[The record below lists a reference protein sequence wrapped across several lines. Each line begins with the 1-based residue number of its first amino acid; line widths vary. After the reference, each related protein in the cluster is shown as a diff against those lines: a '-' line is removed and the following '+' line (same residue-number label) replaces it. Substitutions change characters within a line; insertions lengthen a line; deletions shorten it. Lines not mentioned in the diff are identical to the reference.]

1 MGMGFV
7 FMGEHRSQNQGLNT
21 KCIFYLDDHI
31 RNVYDPDMS
40 QESNDERPTTK
51 VLLQLTDDLN
61 TEVRRTASDLGLS
74 LQNTIRLSLERGLP
88 ILRTQLMTP
97 PTPSM
102 AA

>member
-1 MGMGFV
+1 
-7 FMGEHRSQNQGLNT
+7 
-21 KCIFYLDDHI
+21 
-31 RNVYDPDMS
+31 MS

-61 TEVRRTASDLGLS
+61 TEVRRTAADLGLS

-88 ILRTQLMTP
+88 ILRSQLLAP
-97 PTPSM
+97 PVI

>member
-1 MGMGFV
+1 M
-7 FMGEHRSQNQGLNT
+7 T
-21 KCIFYLDDHI
+21 
-31 RNVYDPDMS
+31 

-61 TEVRRTASDLGLS
+61 TEVRRTAADLGLS

-88 ILRTQLMTP
+88 ILRSQLLAP
-97 PTPSM
+97 PVM

>member
-1 MGMGFV
+1 
-7 FMGEHRSQNQGLNT
+7 
-21 KCIFYLDDHI
+21 
-31 RNVYDPDMS
+31 MS

-88 ILRTQLMTP
+88 ILRSQLLTP
-97 PTPSM
+97 PTLSM

>member
-1 MGMGFV
+1 
-7 FMGEHRSQNQGLNT
+7 
-21 KCIFYLDDHI
+21 
-31 RNVYDPDMS
+31 MS

-61 TEVRRTASDLGLS
+61 TEVRRTAADLGLS

-88 ILRTQLMTP
+88 ILRSQLLAP
-97 PTPSM
+97 PVM

>member
-1 MGMGFV
+1 
-7 FMGEHRSQNQGLNT
+7 
-21 KCIFYLDDHI
+21 
-31 RNVYDPDMS
+31 MS

-88 ILRTQLMTP
+88 ILRSQLLAP
-97 PTPSM
+97 PVM